1 MYVITGATGHTGKL
15 IAQQLLEAG
24 KSVKVI
30 SRKPENVADLIAKG
44 AEAVIGDLADAA
56 FLTEAFKGATAVYAM
71 IPPKWDVTDW
81 RAFQLE
87 LTNSLVKAVKESGVK
102 NVVMLSSQGAHMPEG
117 AGPVSGLYY
126 LEQGLKEIPGIN
138 VLALRPGFFME
149 NLYGNM
155 GLMKQAGIWGYSMQP
170 DLKMPFVHTRD
181 IAAIGAQRLLA
192 LDFNGFSHQ
201 FISGAADLSMNE
213 VAEILNK
220 GLGTQIP
227 YVAFSQEEAFNGM
240 VQAGIPATIAHGYG
254 ELFDALNSSEYQV
267 GYARTPENTTPTTL
281 EWFVENEFKHAWN
294 A

>member
-192 LDFNGFSHQ
+192 LDFKGFSHQ
-201 FISGAADLSMNE
+201 FIAGAADLSMTE
-213 VAEILNK
+213 VADTLNK

-227 YVAFSQEEAFNGM
+227 YFEFSKEDAFNGM

-267 GYARTPENTTPTTL
+267 GYTRSAENTTPTTL